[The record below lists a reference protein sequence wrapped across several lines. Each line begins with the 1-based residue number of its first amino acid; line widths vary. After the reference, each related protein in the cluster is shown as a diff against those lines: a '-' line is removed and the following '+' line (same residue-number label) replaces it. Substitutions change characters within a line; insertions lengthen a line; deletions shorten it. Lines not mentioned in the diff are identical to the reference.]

1 MTTVN
6 QGNSGE
12 SQVKRPLYILRRIV
26 IIIVIIVIGIV
37 VARQLIKTKPKI
49 SKRPAE
55 RTASLVS
62 VVPLQSRS
70 QIVLITAMGTVIP
83 SREIVLK
90 TPVGGEI
97 ISLDENFTTGGLLKE
112 GATILQ
118 IDPRDYELALQQK
131 ERALSDAQYASK
143 LEQGRQ
149 DVALREWDLLYGEN
163 GVKETESDL
172 ALRKPHL
179 EKVQADI
186 KAAGADLELA
196 KLNLSRT
203 RVAAPFNGLVL
214 NKYVDKGAFVAPQ
227 EKLAD
232 LVGTDEYWV
241 QVSLLLDRLQWVKIP
256 KSGNETG
263 SPARIF
269 YRQNSVRAGH
279 VIRLLGDLTKEGR
292 MARLLVSVPDPF
304 GLSGKEGDRQPLII
318 GEYVR
323 VEIDGEELQDVFS
336 IPRTALRN
344 DKEIWI
350 VTGDGKLAI
359 RPVDIIWR
367 EETHVLVRDGLQ
379 DGDLLIVSNL
389 AVPVDGM
396 AVRVDQRAEGDAKT
410 FPPQLKESR

>member
-1 MTTVN
+1 MITDN
-6 QGNSGE
+6 HGNPGE
-12 SQVKRPLYILRRIV
+12 TQVKRPLYILRRI
-26 IIIVIIVIGIV
+26 IIIVVIIVIGCV
-37 VARQLIKTKPKI
+37 VARYLIATKPKI

-55 RTASLVS
+55 RIAPLVT
-62 VVPLQSRS
+62 VVPLHSQSQVIR
-70 QIVLITAMGTVIP
+70 IKAMGTVIP

-97 ISLDENFTTGGLLKE
+97 ISLDENFTAGGLLKE
-112 GATILQ
+112 GASILQ

-131 ERALSDAQYASK
+131 QRVLSDTEYASK

-149 DVALREWDLLYGEN
+149 DVAQREWDLLYGEN
-163 GVKETESDL
+163 GTKETESDL

-203 RVAAPFNGLVL
+203 RVVAPFNGLVL
-214 NKYVDKGAFVAPQ
+214 NKYVDKGAFVSPQ

-241 QVSLLLDRLQWVKIP
+241 QVSLLLDRLQWLKIP
-256 KSGNETG
+256 KSGNEIG
-263 SPARIF
+263 SLARIF
-269 YRQNSVRAGH
+269 YRQNSEREGH

-292 MARLLVSVPDPF
+292 MARLLVSVPDPL
-304 GLSGKEGDRQPLII
+304 GLSGKEGAPQPLII

-323 VEIDGEELQDVFS
+323 VEIEGEKLQDVFS

-344 DKEIWI
+344 DREIWV
-350 VTGDGKLAI
+350 VTGDGKLVI
-359 RPVDIIWR
+359 SPVEIIWR
-367 EETHVLVRDGLQ
+367 DETHVLVRDGLH

-389 AVPVDGM
+389 AVPIDGM
-396 AVRVDQRAEGDAKT
+396 AVRVDQKVDGVAK
-410 FPPQLKESR
+410 PVPLQAKEIR

>member
-1 MTTVN
+1 MVTDN
-6 QGNSGE
+6 QGNSGKN
-12 SQVKRPLYILRRIV
+12 QVKRPLYIVRRII

-37 VARQLIKTKPKI
+37 VARYLIKTKPTIK
-49 SKRPAE
+49 KRPVEKA
-55 RTASLVS
+55 ASLVT
-62 VVPLQSRS
+62 VVPLQARS
-70 QIVLITAMGTVIP
+70 QVVRIKAMGTVIP

-97 ISLDENFTTGGLLKE
+97 ISLAENFTTGGLLKE
-112 GATILQ
+112 GNDILQ
-118 IDPRDYELALQQK
+118 IDPRDYELALLQK
-131 ERALSDAQYASK
+131 ERVLSDARYADK

-149 DVALREWDLLYGEN
+149 DVALREWELLYGEA
-163 GVKETESDL
+163 GAKETDSDL

-203 RVAAPFNGLVL
+203 RVAAPFNGLVM

-241 QVSLLLDRLQWVKIP
+241 QVSLLLDRLQWLKIP
-256 KSGNETG
+256 KSGDDIG
-263 SPARIF
+263 STVRII
-269 YRQNSVRAGH
+269 YRHDSEREGH
-279 VIRLLGDLTKEGR
+279 VIRLLGDLTREGR
-292 MARLLVSVPDPF
+292 MARLLISVPDPL
-304 GLSGKEGDRQPLII
+304 GLSENKEDYQPLII

-323 VEIDGEELQDVFS
+323 VEIEGEELQDVFS

-350 VTGDGKLAI
+350 ATDDSKLAI
-359 RPVDIIWR
+359 RPVEIIWR
-367 EETHVLVRDGLQ
+367 DEMHVLIRDGLEN
-379 DGDLLIVSNL
+379 GDLLIVSNL

-396 AVRVDQRAEGDAKT
+396 AVRVDQKT
-410 FPPQLKESR
+410 EKDTKAVSVQTTETR

>member
-1 MTTVN
+1 MTTGN

-26 IIIVIIVIGIV
+26 IITVIIVIGIV
-37 VARQLIKTKPKI
+37 VAWQLIKTKPRV

-55 RTASLVS
+55 RTAPLVT
-62 VVPLQSRS
+62 VVPLHPQSQVVR
-70 QIVLITAMGTVIP
+70 ITAMGTVIP

-97 ISLDENFTTGGLLKE
+97 ISLDENFSPGGFLDE

-118 IDPRDYELALQQK
+118 IDPWDYELAVQQK
-131 ERALSDAQYASK
+131 QRALSDAVYSKK

-149 DVALREWDLLYGEN
+149 DVAQREWDLLYGAN
-163 GVKETESDL
+163 GTKETESDL
-172 ALRKPHL
+172 ALRRPHL

-186 KAAGADLELA
+186 KAARAEVELA
-196 KLNLSRT
+196 QLNLSRT

-241 QVSLLLDRLQWVKIP
+241 QVSLLPDRLQWVKIP
-256 KSGNETG
+256 KADNETG
-263 SPARIF
+263 SLARIF
-269 YRQNSVRAGH
+269 YRQNSEREGQ
-279 VIRLLGDLTKEGR
+279 VIRLLGDLTREGR
-292 MARLLVSVPDPF
+292 MARLLISVPDPL
-304 GLSGKEGDRQPLII
+304 GLFAKEGERQPLII

-323 VEIDGEELQDVFS
+323 VEIEGEELHDVFS

-344 DKEIWI
+344 DREIW
-350 VTGDGKLAI
+350 VATGEGKLAI
-359 RPVDIIWR
+359 HPVEIIWR
-367 EETHVLVRDGLQ
+367 DKTHVLVRDGLQ
-379 DGDLLIVSNL
+379 DGDLLITSNL

-396 AVRVDQRAEGDAKT
+396 AVRVDRKADKDMNAVSQQPTGTR
-410 FPPQLKESR
+410 

>member
-1 MTTVN
+1 MTIDN

-12 SQVKRPLYILRRIV
+12 TQVKRPLYILRRI
-26 IIIVIIVIGIV
+26 IIIVVIIVIGCV
-37 VARQLIKTKPKI
+37 VAWYLVETKPKI

-55 RTASLVS
+55 RIAPLVTVIPLHS
-62 VVPLQSRS
+62 QSQVVR
-70 QIVLITAMGTVIP
+70 IKAMGTVIP

-97 ISLDENFTTGGLLKE
+97 ILLDENFTAGGLLKE
-112 GATILQ
+112 GASILQ

-131 ERALSDAQYASK
+131 QRVLSDTEYASK

-149 DVALREWDLLYGEN
+149 DVAQREWDLLYGEN
-163 GVKETESDL
+163 GIKETESDL

-179 EKVQADI
+179 AKVQADI

-203 RVAAPFNGLVL
+203 RVMAPFNGLVL
-214 NKYVDKGAFVAPQ
+214 NKYVDKGAFVSPQ

-241 QVSLLLDRLQWVKIP
+241 QVSLLLDRLQWLKIP

-263 SPARIF
+263 SLARII
-269 YRQNSVRAGH
+269 YRQNSEREGH

-292 MARLLVSVPDPF
+292 MARLLVSVADPL
-304 GLSGKEGDRQPLII
+304 GLSGKDGDLQPLII

-323 VEIDGEELQDVFS
+323 VEIEGKKLQDVFS

-344 DKEIWI
+344 DRELWV

-359 RPVDIIWR
+359 RPVEIIWR
-367 EETHVLVRDGLQ
+367 DETHVLVRDGLQ
-379 DGDLLIVSNL
+379 DGDLLVVSNL

-396 AVRVDQRAEGDAKT
+396 AVRIDQMAAGETKT
-410 FPPQLKESR
+410 LPPQSKEIR

>member
-1 MTTVN
+1 MTTGN

-12 SQVKRPLYILRRIV
+12 SQAKRPLYILRRIV
-26 IIIVIIVIGIV
+26 IIIVIIVIGVV

-55 RTASLVS
+55 RTASLVT
-62 VVPLQSRS
+62 VVPLQSQS
-70 QIVLITAMGTVIP
+70 QVVRLTAMGTVIP

-97 ISLDENFTTGGLLKE
+97 ISLDENFTPGGLLKE
-112 GATILQ
+112 GSTILQ
-118 IDPRDYELALQQK
+118 IDPLDYELALQQK
-131 ERALSDAQYASK
+131 QRMLSDAEYASQ

-149 DVALREWDLLYGEN
+149 DVAQREWDLLYGEN
-163 GVKETESDL
+163 GAKETESDL

-179 EKVQADI
+179 KKVQADI

-203 RVAAPFNGLVL
+203 RVMAPFNGLVL

-241 QVSLLLDRLQWVKIP
+241 QISLLPDRLQWLKIP
-256 KSGNETG
+256 KSGNGIG
-263 SPARIF
+263 SSARII
-269 YRQNSVRAGH
+269 YRQNSEREGH
-279 VIRLLGDLTKEGR
+279 VIRLLGDLTREGR
-292 MARLLVSVPDPF
+292 MARLLISVPDPL
-304 GLSGKEGDRQPLII
+304 GLSGKEGDLQPLII

-323 VEIDGEELQDVFS
+323 VEIEGKELQDVFS

-344 DKEIWI
+344 DREIWV

-359 RPVDIIWR
+359 RPVEIIWR
-367 EETHVLVRDGLQ
+367 DKTHVLVRDGLQ
-379 DGDLLIVSNL
+379 NGDLLIVSNL

-396 AVRVDQRAEGDAKT
+396 AVRVDQKVDGDTKAVQ
-410 FPPQLKESR
+410 PQPKGTR

>member
-1 MTTVN
+1 MTTDN
-6 QGNSGE
+6 QGNPGE
-12 SQVKRPLYILRRIV
+12 SQGKRPLYIVRRIV
-26 IIIVIIVIGIV
+26 IIIVIIVIGV
-37 VARQLIKTKPKI
+37 VAARYLIKTKPRV

-55 RTASLVS
+55 RTASLVTA
-62 VVPLQSRS
+62 VPLQSQS
-70 QIVLITAMGTVIP
+70 QKVRIIAMGTVIP

-97 ISLDENFTTGGLLKE
+97 ISLEENFTPGGILQE
-112 GATILQ
+112 GAALLQ

-131 ERALSDAQYASK
+131 ERVLSDAGYASK
-143 LEQGRQ
+143 IEQGRQ
-149 DVALREWDLLYGEN
+149 DVAQREWDLLYGEN
-163 GVKETESDL
+163 GGKETESDL

-186 KAAGADLELA
+186 KAARADLELA

-241 QVSLLLDRLQWVKIP
+241 QVSLPPDRLQWLKIP
-256 KSGNETG
+256 RANDETG
-263 SPARIF
+263 SPVRVF
-269 YRQNSVRAGH
+269 YRQGIRDGQ
-279 VIRLLGDLTKEGR
+279 VIRLLGNLTKEGR
-292 MARLLVSVPDPF
+292 MARLLVSVPDPL
-304 GLSGKEGDRQPLII
+304 GLSSKDRDIEPLIL

-323 VEIDGEELQDVFS
+323 VEIEGEELQEVFP

-344 DKEIWI
+344 DREIWLA
-350 VTGDGKLAI
+350 DREGKLAI
-359 RPVDIIWR
+359 RPVEIIWR
-367 EETHVLVRDGLQ
+367 DETQVLVRDGLQ
-379 DGDLLIVSNL
+379 SGDLLIISNL

-396 AVRVDQRAEGDAKT
+396 AVRVDQGAGPELEAVL
-410 FPPQLKESR
+410 PQAGGIR